1 MKQDDDLDVIFEE
14 FGIQDDN
21 DGLTNFQLGE
31 NVCGNLTR
39 KMKEQHIIHDP
50 VSSEES
56 ALIQKTSYFSEQSYN
71 FVESDHQQAVNNDS
85 TEVVKVIL
93 NFDRHVENHE
103 PQWDE
108 LHQSL
113 QARFETSFS
122 IQRYMFHFYACTS

>member
-1 MKQDDDLDVIFEE
+1 MDVIDDENQEMSMKTFDNQVQDDDLDVIFEE

-21 DGLTNFQLGE
+21 DGLTNCQLGE

-39 KMKEQHIIHDP
+39 KMKEQHVIHDS

-56 ALIQKTSYFSEQSYN
+56 ALIKQTSNVSEQSYN

-85 TEVVKVIL
+85 ADVVKVIL
-93 NFDRHVENHE
+93 NLDRQMENHE

-108 LHQSL
+108 GKSRSYGFQ
-113 QARFETSFS
+113 
-122 IQRYMFHFYACTS
+122 